1 MSQDSQH
8 TEHTDARASG
18 SGPRS
23 EPLPPTDSSAFDY
36 RLHRRALL
44 AAGTAAAAAMVG
56 GGAIGAS
63 AARHLGGGRGL
74 ASALDIAAQE
84 LPADAAPPERQV
96 FIVPSDPTTT
106 FLMDFYEAVYGRP
119 SYASDLF
126 SDPLVRIDKNF
137 KIIPA
142 AATEWSG
149 SADGKTWTF
158 KIDPTLVWSDGNPVT
173 AADWVTTFQY
183 AADPE
188 HAWDFTWYFDGVI
201 KNWGPAINGEVPF
214 DQIGVRQGD
223 DDRTLIFE
231 TEVAAPYLPAML
243 LYSLPLS
250 KAAME
255 EHGPL
260 YNNEPET
267 CVSSGPYRL
276 GEWQKDQRIVYVRN
290 ETYKGKLSAPIERVI
305 VKLAAPETHFS
316 LYESDEV
323 DFLES
328 PAPANLKLAQAE
340 FPEQIYSSVGD
351 FRTFY
356 LFFDVTKAPF
366 DNLKVRQAFSH
377 VVNRDA
383 IKEAILGPEGAPA
396 YSWLAPGFPA
406 SNQDGLKDI
415 QAFDPELGRTLL
427 AEAGFPDG
435 EGFPKQELWLRAP
448 RPLDIAVAGS
458 IAAMI
463 KQELGIDVAVS
474 NKDQKLFMDS
484 LTSEPTEILFG
495 YVSYGMDFLDPFN
508 MLGVWLT
515 SGRHSWANADFD
527 AKVGEAASFL
537 GTSEERFA
545 LFEEAERV
553 LVADVPGVFVYH
565 ETPAQL
571 IKPWLRGDALAADE
585 NGNTSLHWPR
595 FTTMSTVP
603 AGLYVGNDAP
613 EGREE

>member
-1 MSQDSQH
+1 MSQES
-8 TEHTDARASG
+8 TSRPSGREADAAAPRA
-18 SGPRS
+18 
-23 EPLPPTDSSAFDY
+23 PLADR
-36 RLHRRALL
+36 RLRRRALL
-44 AAGTAAAAAMVG
+44 AAGAGTVAALAGGDAM
-56 GGAIGAS
+56 GAL
-63 AARHLGGGRGL
+63 AARRLGEGRGL
-74 ASALDIAAQE
+74 AASLHLAAQE
-84 LPADAAPPERQV
+84 LPPDATPAEGQV

-137 KIIPA
+137 EIIPA

-149 SADGKTWTF
+149 SDDGKSWTF
-158 KIDPTLVWSDGNPVT
+158 LIDSDLVWSDGNPVT

-201 KNWGPAINGEVPF
+201 KNWGAAIKGEVAPEE
-214 DQIGVRQGD
+214 IGVKQGA
-223 DDRTLIFE
+223 DDRTLVFE

-250 KAAME
+250 KAALE
-255 EHGPL
+255 EYGPL

-267 CVSSGPYRL
+267 CVSSGPFRL
-276 GEWQKDQRIVYVRN
+276 GEWQKDQRIVYIRN
-290 ETYKGKLSAPIERVI
+290 DSYRGRLTVPIERVI

-316 LYESDEV
+316 LYENDEV

-328 PAPANLKLAQAE
+328 PAPANLKIAQAE

-366 DNLKVRQAFSH
+366 DDLKVRQAFSH
-377 VVNRDA
+377 VIDRDA
-383 IKEAILGPEGAPA
+383 IQAAILGPEGSPA

-406 SNQDGLKDI
+406 SNQAGLKEI
-415 QAFDPELGRTLL
+415 QQYDPELGRSLL
-427 AEAGFPDG
+427 AEAGYPDG

-448 RPLDIAVAGS
+448 RPLDVAVAGS
-458 IAAMI
+458 IASML
-463 KQELGIDVAVS
+463 KQQLGVDIAVS

-484 LTSEPTEILFG
+484 LTAEPTEILFG

-508 MLGVWLT
+508 MLGVWLS
-515 SGRHSWANADFD
+515 SGRHSWASADFD
-527 AKVGEAASFL
+527 AKVDEAASFL
-537 GTSEERFA
+537 GPAEERIA
-545 LFEEAERV
+545 LFEEAERI
-553 LVADVPGVFVYH
+553 LVEDVPGVFVYH
-565 ETPAQL
+565 ETPVQL
-571 IKPWLRGDALAADE
+571 IKPWLKGDALEPDE
-585 NGNTSLHWPR
+585 NGNTSIHWPR
-595 FTTMSTVP
+595 YTTMSTVP
-603 AGLYVGNDAP
+603 AGLYVGEDAP
-613 EGREE
+613 TDREE